1 MKEIYTSITNY
12 YGEKIRE
19 HGATPRG
26 VDWNGE
32 ESQHLRFK
40 ILSQVLT
47 KEDFSISDIGCGYGS
62 YLKFLSQ
69 NFSNFRYQGYD
80 ISYDMV
86 EAARKING
94 SVSSFKEISN
104 LEKLKMSDFSV
115 ASGIFNVKVG
125 YSDAAWIDYVL
136 ESLHQIDKK
145 SGDGFSFN
153 MLTKYSD
160 KEKLQKD
167 LYYADPCFFFDYCKK
182 NFSRNVALLHDYGL
196 YEFTILVRKV

>member
-1 MKEIYTSITNY
+1 
-12 YGEKIRE
+12 
-19 HGATPRG
+19 
-26 VDWNGE
+26 
-32 ESQHLRFK
+32 
-40 ILSQVLT
+40 
-47 KEDFSISDIGCGYGS
+47 
-62 YLKFLSQ
+62 
-69 NFSNFRYQGYD
+69 
-80 ISYDMV
+80 MV

-167 LYYADPCFFFDYCKK
+167 LYYADPCFFLIIARRIFQ
-182 NFSRNVALLHDYGL
+182 
-196 YEFTILVRKV
+196 EM